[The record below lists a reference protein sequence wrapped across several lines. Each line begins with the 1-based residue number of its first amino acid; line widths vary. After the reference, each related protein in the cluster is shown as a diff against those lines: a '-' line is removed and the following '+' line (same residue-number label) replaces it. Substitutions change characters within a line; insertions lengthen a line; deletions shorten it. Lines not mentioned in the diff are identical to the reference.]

1 MADVQAQL
9 EKPFKMI
16 NVTITTID
24 PLTAEVLR
32 SAKRVKRLN
41 AVLGMMLEAYL
52 ATPEGRVTAA
62 QQLRVPL
69 PDLLDQ
75 VGHLAALAPAEAAHA
90 TPAAEAAAPVVPA
103 RTAAK
108 SIKFDNL
115 IA

>member
-1 MADVQAQL
+1 MAGNQL
-9 EKPFKMI
+9 EKPFKMV

-69 PDLLDQ
+69 AELLEQ
-75 VGHLAALAPAEAAHA
+75 VEHMTALAPAEATPVASG
-90 TPAAEAAAPVVPA
+90 TETPIPAAPAKAAG
-103 RTAAK
+103 K

>member
-1 MADVQAQL
+1 MAENQL
-9 EKPFKMI
+9 ERPFKMV

-69 PDLLDQ
+69 PELLGE
-75 VGHLAALAPAEAAHA
+75 VGNVAVL
-90 TPAAEAAAPVVPA
+90 TPAVELAHPATAPSVAEPAATAKA
-103 RTAAK
+103 RSTA
-108 SIKFDNL
+108 IKFESL
-115 IA
+115 LT